1 MTELEFFEERIKHHR
16 KRLKEC
22 EKKYHRAVLYGTSDD
37 MRSALADCQFFRAK
51 IIEYLHQ
58 RDELTEGVKNAENQ
72 D

>member
-1 MTELEFFEERIKHHR
+1 MTELEFCEERIEHHR

-37 MRSALADCQFFRAK
+37 MKSALADCQFFRAK
-51 IIEYLHQ
+51 IIEYVAR
-58 RDELTEGVKNAENQ
+58 RDELMGGERNAET

>member
-1 MTELEFFEERIKHHR
+1 MTELEFCEERIDHHR

-37 MRSALADCQFFRAK
+37 MKSALADCQFFRAK
-51 IIEYLHQ
+51 IIEYVAR
-58 RDELTEGVKNAENQ
+58 RDELTGGERNAET

>member
-1 MTELEFFEERIKHHR
+1 MTELEFCEERIEHHR

-37 MRSALADCQFFRAK
+37 MKNALADCQFFRAK
-51 IIEYLHQ
+51 LLEYVAR
-58 RDELTEGVKNAENQ
+58 RDELTGGERNAET

>member
-1 MTELEFFEERIKHHR
+1 MTDLEFCKERIEHHR

-37 MRSALADCQFFRAK
+37 MKSALADCQFFRAK
-51 IIEYLHQ
+51 IIEYVAR
-58 RDELTEGVKNAENQ
+58 RDELTGGERNAET